1 MEAVCAELER
11 GADAT
16 RLVPLTKAVL
26 ERRDRTP
33 TVEYERLVL
42 SCARGIVRA
51 LSDAAGR
58 EAGSAT
64 EATSG
69 MVADAELAVEQVAAL
84 GSLFENAAQSPRRGD
99 GQPDGSEGGG
109 GGGSGGGSG
118 GGGSGGSD
126 TNGGGGG
133 SGGSALLH
141 SLGCGVV
148 EAGGDVA
155 LLSAITAFTPHC
167 PRMLPA
173 ALALLARLKP
183 LAPLPATTAT
193 TALTA
198 AAAAL
203 KQLPAASP
211 ALRDPAAFDAIDA
224 SLETEL
230 PKLLPRRERGDEPGG
245 DAAFRASLAAR
256 LELISAAVGRSP
268 VLTIRL
274 RAVRRLADG
283 AVSRAKGLA
292 SAPAS
297 EGDLLA
303 DLAAA
308 ICRAG
313 VLAALLGP
321 LAHEE
326 VLRRA
331 APLFALLR
339 EQDASA
345 AQLEPLWA
353 SCAFKP
359 AAVAQQAAVLLRD
372 AVGSGPRCN
381 ALRGGLL
388 ETMADCCAA
397 HGDCSVVGAA
407 PSLATIAPAFAS
419 SPAPLAHRFTLLLVR
434 LLASES
440 LPAATAAATTATL
453 RATLVGHLR
462 ASPLTARMA
471 SVSAACRPLQR
482 LCGIAVAAPP
492 DERARAARPPAL
504 HHRSSSDPL
513 CKSDPHAA
521 ATLAAD
527 AADGWWPASLAAA
540 ADRLSPR
547 GAMELLRELGSS
559 GGSGASPPP
568 LLAQAESKFGLV
580 AIALALLAAPR
591 TRAPPRPRAP
601 QAAAAT
607 ASAGA
612 AAEEESSGGSADAA
626 VIPSSGEPP
635 RLASSPPPGRAAGAA
650 AAQSAGRRR
659 FGISLSASS
668 SASSSSA
675 AAAGRSGC
683 GAEASASAGAPG
695 EGGGDAGGDA
705 GGGGEASGEAICE
718 ATLEE
723 LRRRL
728 SFYGGLGGDKRPPR
742 ESR

>member
-33 TVEYERLVL
+33 SVEYERLVL

-69 MVADAELAVEQVAAL
+69 VVADAELAVEQVAAL
-84 GSLFENAAQSPRRGD
+84 ASLFDNAAQSPRRGG

-109 GGGSGGGSG
+109 GGGGSG
-118 GGGSGGSD
+118 GASGASGD
-126 TNGGGGG
+126 TNGGVGG

-224 SLETEL
+224 CLETEL

-292 SAPAS
+292 SVPAS

-308 ICRAG
+308 VCRAG

-321 LAHEE
+321 
-326 VLRRA
+326 
-331 APLFALLR
+331 
-339 EQDASA
+339 
-345 AQLEPLWA
+345 
-353 SCAFKP
+353 
-359 AAVAQQAAVLLRD
+359 
-372 AVGSGPRCN
+372 
-381 ALRGGLL
+381 
-388 ETMADCCAA
+388 
-397 HGDCSVVGAA
+397 
-407 PSLATIAPAFAS
+407 
-419 SPAPLAHRFTLLLVR
+419 
-434 LLASES
+434 
-440 LPAATAAATTATL
+440 
-453 RATLVGHLR
+453 
-462 ASPLTARMA
+462 
-471 SVSAACRPLQR
+471 
-482 LCGIAVAAPP
+482 
-492 DERARAARPPAL
+492 RAR
-504 HHRSSSDPL
+504 
-513 CKSDPHAA
+513 
-521 ATLAAD
+521 
-527 AADGWWPASLAAA
+527 
-540 ADRLSPR
+540 
-547 GAMELLRELGSS
+547 E
-559 GGSGASPPP
+559 
-568 LLAQAESKFGLV
+568 
-580 AIALALLAAPR
+580 
-591 TRAPPRPRAP
+591 
-601 QAAAAT
+601 
-607 ASAGA
+607 
-612 AAEEESSGGSADAA
+612 
-626 VIPSSGEPP
+626 
-635 RLASSPPPGRAAGAA
+635 
-650 AAQSAGRRR
+650 
-659 FGISLSASS
+659 
-668 SASSSSA
+668 
-675 AAAGRSGC
+675 
-683 GAEASASAGAPG
+683 
-695 EGGGDAGGDA
+695 
-705 GGGGEASGEAICE
+705 
-718 ATLEE
+718 
-723 LRRRL
+723 
-728 SFYGGLGGDKRPPR
+728 
-742 ESR
+742 

>member
-1 MEAVCAELER
+1 MEGVCAELER

-69 MVADAELAVEQVAAL
+69 VVADAELAVEQVAAL
-84 GSLFENAAQSPRRGD
+84 ASLFDNAAQSPRRGG

-109 GGGSGGGSG
+109 GGGSGGG
-118 GGGSGGSD
+118 GSGGASGASGASGD
-126 TNGGGGG
+126 TNGGVGG

-155 LLSAITAFTPHC
+155 LLSAFTAFTPHC

-224 SLETEL
+224 CLETEL

-292 SAPAS
+292 SVPAS

-308 ICRAG
+308 VCRAG

-321 LAHEE
+321 
-326 VLRRA
+326 
-331 APLFALLR
+331 
-339 EQDASA
+339 
-345 AQLEPLWA
+345 
-353 SCAFKP
+353 
-359 AAVAQQAAVLLRD
+359 
-372 AVGSGPRCN
+372 
-381 ALRGGLL
+381 
-388 ETMADCCAA
+388 
-397 HGDCSVVGAA
+397 
-407 PSLATIAPAFAS
+407 
-419 SPAPLAHRFTLLLVR
+419 
-434 LLASES
+434 
-440 LPAATAAATTATL
+440 
-453 RATLVGHLR
+453 
-462 ASPLTARMA
+462 
-471 SVSAACRPLQR
+471 
-482 LCGIAVAAPP
+482 
-492 DERARAARPPAL
+492 RAR
-504 HHRSSSDPL
+504 
-513 CKSDPHAA
+513 
-521 ATLAAD
+521 
-527 AADGWWPASLAAA
+527 
-540 ADRLSPR
+540 
-547 GAMELLRELGSS
+547 E
-559 GGSGASPPP
+559 
-568 LLAQAESKFGLV
+568 
-580 AIALALLAAPR
+580 
-591 TRAPPRPRAP
+591 
-601 QAAAAT
+601 
-607 ASAGA
+607 
-612 AAEEESSGGSADAA
+612 
-626 VIPSSGEPP
+626 
-635 RLASSPPPGRAAGAA
+635 
-650 AAQSAGRRR
+650 
-659 FGISLSASS
+659 
-668 SASSSSA
+668 
-675 AAAGRSGC
+675 
-683 GAEASASAGAPG
+683 
-695 EGGGDAGGDA
+695 
-705 GGGGEASGEAICE
+705 
-718 ATLEE
+718 
-723 LRRRL
+723 
-728 SFYGGLGGDKRPPR
+728 
-742 ESR
+742 